1 MRETMAPILIYAA
14 EAEDMRAQLAPC
26 FPAER
31 MIALTDPARLDA
43 VLAEDRPEICY
54 AIKTATFPG
63 DSFRKI
69 YEHPAL
75 KWFHV
80 GGSGYEHIAPLDRD
94 GTRVTNGA
102 GVLAP
107 FLAETCI
114 AALMSLNHGLIAY
127 RDQQKRHFWQGIP
140 FRPLAGQT
148 LAIVGAGAIGGE
160 LAKRA
165 ASLGMRVIAIRASGA
180 PVERAEVRTPDR
192 LMESLGE
199 ADAVSIHL
207 RLTPETAEIAD
218 AAFFA
223 AMKPGS
229 IFLNTARG
237 GHVVE
242 ADLMAALASGQ
253 LSAAYLDVFQ
263 TEPLP
268 SDSPLWDVPNLL
280 MSPHSSDGVEDW
292 VARFT
297 DHFAANLR
305 AWRAGGPLRNVVA

>member
-1 MRETMAPILIYAA
+1 MPPILIYAA
-14 EAEDMRAQLAPC
+14 EAEDMRAQIAGS
-26 FPAER
+26 FPQER
-31 MIALTDPARLDA
+31 MIALTDPANLDR

-69 YEHPAL
+69 YMHPAL

-80 GGSGYEHIAPLDRD
+80 GGSGYEHIAPLDQE

-102 GVLAP
+102 GLLAP

-127 RDQQKRHFWQGIP
+127 RDQQKQHLWQSIP
-140 FRPLAGQT
+140 FRPISGQT
-148 LAIVGAGAIGGE
+148 LVIVGAGAIGGE
-160 LAKRA
+160 FAKRA
-165 ASLGMRVIAIRASGA
+165 AAMGMRVIAIRASGA
-180 PVERAEVRTPDR
+180 PVAGAEVRPPDA
-192 LMESLGE
+192 LMDSLGE

-207 RLTPETAEIAD
+207 RLTPETRGTAD

-242 ADLMAALASGQ
+242 ADLMAALASGH
-253 LSAAYLDVFQ
+253 LRAAYLDVFQ

-268 SDSPLWDVPNLL
+268 EDSPLWDVPNLL
-280 MSPHSSDGVEDW
+280 MSPHCSDGVEDW

-297 DHFAANLR
+297 EHFAENLQ
-305 AWRAGGPLRNVVA
+305 AWRADAPLRNVIA